1 MAWFRP
7 NRKNLRMFQKKMNR
21 TDPAEVFTALWA
33 LVERLRG
40 PGGCPWDAKQTA
52 ESIKTY
58 VLEEAYEVADAVE
71 RKSPQ
76 EVCHELGDLLFQVLF
91 LASIYRGSGDFDL
104 HEVLESIHKKMIR
117 RHPHVFGPVEVNSA
131 EEVAANWE
139 KIKKEELGLSEGERW
154 PLESVP
160 ENLPALLR
168 AHRLIERAA
177 KHGLPAP
184 EGEEERRTLEDT
196 WSALKKAVLEGDR
209 RRIEASIGE
218 ALFGLT
224 ALARN
229 WGLNGEDLLRAKNR
243 HFVEEAKRG
252 RNKENKG

>member
-1 MAWFRP
+1 MP
-7 NRKNLRMFQKKMNR
+7 HKKMNR
-21 TDPAEVFTALWA
+21 NDPAEVFTALWS
-33 LVERLRG
+33 LVERLRA

-91 LASIYRGSGDFDL
+91 LASIYRGRGDFDL
-104 HEVLESIHKKMIR
+104 YEVLETIRKKMVR
-117 RHPHVFGPVEVNSA
+117 RHPHVFGPLEVSSA

-139 KIKKEELGLSEGERW
+139 KIKKEELGLSENARW
-154 PLESVP
+154 PLERVP

-177 KHGLPAP
+177 KHRLFAP
-184 EGEEERRTLEDT
+184 GDEEKWTNLRTL
-196 WSALKKAVLEGDR
+196 WGAVKDADSEGAPDQV
-209 RRIEASIGE
+209 ATAIGE
-218 ALFGLT
+218 ALFGLV
-224 ALARN
+224 ALARK
-229 WGLNGEDLLRAKNR
+229 WGLNGEDLLRERNR
-243 HFVEEAKRG
+243 QFIEETKRG
-252 RNKENKG
+252 RGEEDAEDQG

>member
-1 MAWFRP
+1 MP
-7 NRKNLRMFQKKMNR
+7 QEKMNR
-21 TDPAEVFTALWA
+21 TDPADLFTALWS
-33 LVERLRG
+33 LVQRLRG

-91 LASIYRGSGDFDL
+91 MASIYKGSGDFEL
-104 HEVLESIHKKMIR
+104 HEVLETIHNKMIR

-139 KIKKEELGLSEGERW
+139 KIKKEELGLSEDARW
-154 PLESVP
+154 PLEKIP

-177 KHGLPAP
+177 KHRLLAP
-184 EGEEERRTLEDT
+184 DAEERWGGVEDIGD
-196 WSALKKAVLEGDR
+196 ALREAAFERDPQ
-209 RRIEASIGE
+209 RIATAAGE
-218 ALFGLT
+218 LLFRLV
-224 ALARN
+224 ALART
-229 WGLNGEDLLRAKNR
+229 WGLNAEDLLREKNR
-243 HFVEEAKRG
+243 RFIEEAKQG
-252 RNKENKG
+252 HE

>member
-1 MAWFRP
+1 MP
-7 NRKNLRMFQKKMNR
+7 QKKMNR
-21 TDPAEVFTALWA
+21 TDPALAFTALWS

-71 RKSPQ
+71 RKSPE
-76 EVCHELGDLLFQVLF
+76 EVCHELGDLLFQILF
-91 LASIYRGSGDFDL
+91 MASIYKGSGDFDL
-104 HEVLESIHKKMIR
+104 HEVLETIHKKMVR

-139 KIKKEELGLSEGERW
+139 KIKKEELGLSENARW
-154 PLESVP
+154 PLEKVP

-177 KHGLPAP
+177 KHRLLAPAD
-184 EGEEERRTLEDT
+184 EERWRNLQDT
-196 WSALKKAVLEGDR
+196 WGALRRVVPEGDR
-209 RRIEASIGE
+209 ERIATTVGE
-218 ALFGLT
+218 ALFDLVV
-224 ALARN
+224 LARK
-229 WGLNGEDLLRAKNR
+229 WGLNAEDLLREKNR
-243 HFVEEAKRG
+243 QFIEETK
-252 RNKENKG
+252 KGHGEEDKK

>member
-1 MAWFRP
+1 MP
-7 NRKNLRMFQKKMNR
+7 QEKMNR
-21 TDPAEVFTALWA
+21 TDPAELFTALWS

-71 RKSPQ
+71 RKSPE

-91 LASIYRGSGDFDL
+91 MASIYKGSGDFEL
-104 HEVLESIHKKMIR
+104 NEVLETIHKKMVR

-139 KIKKEELGLSEGERW
+139 KIKKEELGLSEDERW
-154 PLESVP
+154 PLENVP
-160 ENLPALLR
+160 QNLPALLR

-177 KHGLPAP
+177 KHRLLASDDV
-184 EGEEERRTLEDT
+184 ERWWKLQDT
-196 WSALKKAVLEGDR
+196 WSALRRAVLAGDR
-209 RRIEASIGE
+209 ERIATTVGD
-218 ALFGLT
+218 ALFGLV
-224 ALARN
+224 ALARK
-229 WGLNGEDLLRAKNR
+229 WGLNAEDLLRERNR
-243 HFVEEAKRG
+243 GFIEETK
-252 RNKENKG
+252 KVHEEEDQE

>member
-1 MAWFRP
+1 MP
-7 NRKNLRMFQKKMNR
+7 QEKMNR
-21 TDPAEVFTALWA
+21 TDPADVFTALWA
-33 LVERLRG
+33 LVEKLRG

-71 RKSPQ
+71 RKSPE

-91 LASIYRGSGDFDL
+91 MASIYKGSGEFDL
-104 HEVLESIHKKMIR
+104 YEVLETIHKKMIR

-139 KIKKEELGLSEGERW
+139 KIKKEELGLSEDARW
-154 PLESVP
+154 PLEKVP

-177 KHGLPAP
+177 RHRLLAS
-184 EGEEERRTLEDT
+184 EDEERWSEVEDIGG
-196 WSALKKAVLEGDR
+196 ALKEAVLEGDR
-209 RRIEASIGE
+209 QQIATTVGE
-218 ALFGLT
+218 LLFRLV
-224 ALARN
+224 ALARR
-229 WGLNGEDLLRAKNR
+229 WGLNAEDLLREKNR
-243 HFVEEAKRG
+243 RFIEKAKQGDGKDKPGRG
-252 RNKENKG
+252 

>member
-1 MAWFRP
+1 MP
-7 NRKNLRMFQKKMNR
+7 PKKMNP
-21 TDPAEVFTALWA
+21 TDPAEVFTALWS

-71 RKSPQ
+71 RKSPE

-91 LASIYRGSGDFDL
+91 LASIYKASGDFDL
-104 HEVLESIHKKMIR
+104 YEVLETIHKKMVR

-139 KIKKEELGLSEGERW
+139 KIKKEELGLSEDARW
-154 PLESVP
+154 PLEKVP

-168 AHRLIERAA
+168 AHRLIERAV
-177 KHGLPAP
+177 KHRLLAP
-184 EGEEERRTLEDT
+184 DEEQRWRTLQDA
-196 WSALKKAVLEGDR
+196 WGVLRGAALEGDR
-209 RRIEASIGE
+209 ERIATTVGE
-218 ALFGLT
+218 ALFGLV
-224 ALARN
+224 ALARE
-229 WGLNGEDLLRAKNR
+229 WGLNAEDLLREQNR
-243 HFVEEAKRG
+243 HFIEETKHSREEG
-252 RNKENKG
+252 DKE

>member
-1 MAWFRP
+1 
-7 NRKNLRMFQKKMNR
+7 MNQ
-21 TDPAEVFTALWA
+21 TDPAEVFAALWS

-71 RKSPQ
+71 RKSP
-76 EVCHELGDLLFQVLF
+76 EDVCHELGDLLFQVLF
-91 LASIYRGSGDFDL
+91 MASLYKGSGHFDL

-117 RHPHVFGPVEVNSA
+117 RHPHVFGPAEVNSA

-139 KIKKEELGLSEGERW
+139 KIKKEELGLSEEERW
-154 PLESVP
+154 PLEKVP

-177 KHGLPAP
+177 KHGLLASEQ
-184 EGEEERRTLEDT
+184 EGGKTLQDT
-196 WSALKKAVLEGDR
+196 WAALKEAVSQGDR
-209 RRIEASIGE
+209 QRIAASLGE
-218 ALFGLT
+218 ALFGL
-224 ALARN
+224 ASLARE
-229 WGLNGEDLLRAKNR
+229 WGLNGEDLLREKNR
-243 HFVEEAKRG
+243 HFIEAAKQPHPEGNPNRG
-252 RNKENKG
+252 

>member
-1 MAWFRP
+1 MP
-7 NRKNLRMFQKKMNR
+7 QEKMNR
-21 TDPAEVFTALWA
+21 TDPADVFTALWS

-91 LASIYRGSGDFDL
+91 MASIYKASGEFDL
-104 HEVLESIHKKMIR
+104 HEVLETIHKKMVR

-139 KIKKEELGLSEGERW
+139 KIKKEELGLSEDARW
-154 PLESVP
+154 PLEKVP

-177 KHGLPAP
+177 KHRLLAP
-184 EGEEERRTLEDT
+184 DAEERWEGAEDIGE
-196 WSALKKAVLEGDR
+196 ALKKAVFEGDR
-209 RRIEASIGE
+209 QRIATAIGE
-218 ALFGLT
+218 LLFRLV
-224 ALARN
+224 AFART
-229 WGLNGEDLLRAKNR
+229 WGLNAEDLLREKNR
-243 HFVEEAKRG
+243 HFIEEAKQG
-252 RNKENKG
+252 HE

>member
-1 MAWFRP
+1 MP
-7 NRKNLRMFQKKMNR
+7 QEKMNR
-21 TDPAEVFTALWA
+21 TDPADVITALWS

-91 LASIYRGSGDFDL
+91 MASIYKASGEFDL
-104 HEVLESIHKKMIR
+104 HEVLETIHKKMVR

-139 KIKKEELGLSEGERW
+139 KIKKEELGLSEDARW
-154 PLESVP
+154 PLEKVP

-177 KHGLPAP
+177 KHRLLAP
-184 EGEEERRTLEDT
+184 DAEERWEGAEDIGE
-196 WSALKKAVLEGDR
+196 ALKKAVFEGDR
-209 RRIEASIGE
+209 QRIATAIGE
-218 ALFGLT
+218 LLFRLV
-224 ALARN
+224 AFART
-229 WGLNGEDLLRAKNR
+229 WGLNAEDLLREKNR
-243 HFVEEAKRG
+243 HFIEEAKQG
-252 RNKENKG
+252 HE